1 MLKQVQHD
9 NSLLSNDKKE
19 KEGIMGIEFTTS
31 INDYKFPDIP
41 EKILAALKEGM
52 INTMLFEKMPAF
64 AVVKSRD
71 IIENQTYWSLI

>member
-9 NSLLSNDKKE
+9 NSLLSNDKK
-19 KEGIMGIEFTTS
+19 KDGIMGIEFTTS